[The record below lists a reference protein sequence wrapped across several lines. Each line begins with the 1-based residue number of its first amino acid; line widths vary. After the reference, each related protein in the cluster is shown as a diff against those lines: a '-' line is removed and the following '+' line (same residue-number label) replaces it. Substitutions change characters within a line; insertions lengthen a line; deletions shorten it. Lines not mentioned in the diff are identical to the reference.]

1 LTHGPAIRHACGVV
15 RLVGTHKEG
24 WQMRR
29 VWTVGSLLMVA
40 VIGLVPSAF
49 AERRPIKQLPVDV
62 VRWSTLWV
70 NVPKEMVEVGQEYGP
85 LAALTW
91 GPTKGTAV
99 MIESTTEELWKAMK
113 PDKRSRRRLEGDG
126 TKGLIFRYE
135 F

>member
-1 LTHGPAIRHACGVV
+1 MTRGLVV
-15 RLVGTHKEG
+15 AMVVMG
-24 WQMRR
+24 
-29 VWTVGSLLMVA
+29 LLM
-40 VIGLVPSAF
+40 SAGASVS
-49 AERRPIKQLPVDV
+49 AESKPIEQLPKDV